1 MSNFSCKY
9 CIEPFF
15 LPLGQQ
21 SLFCVYT
28 FPTDTPPQGG
38 ILYLPPFAEEMHKSR
53 RMAALQARQFAQA
66 GYAVLQFDLLGC
78 GDSSGEFAEANWRL
92 WMECAKAA
100 HTWLSQ
106 QLHSTIYLWGLRLG
120 AIMATELS
128 SQVTNI
134 GGLILWQPV
143 TNGETFLNQFLRIK
157 VASEMLA
164 PTQEKSGTKELL
176 NLLESGQS
184 VEIGGYM
191 LAPELA
197 MQLKEL
203 RLGQLS
209 LTSSPIVWLESS
221 PTESQSLP
229 PASSRLIEN
238 WIANG
243 MDVRGKMV
251 LGDNFWS
258 SQEILESPNLLL
270 ETSRMLGNIA
280 P

>member
-1 MSNFSCKY
+1 MSNILNKY
-9 CIEPFF
+9 GIEPFF

-28 FPTDTPPQGG
+28 FPTDIQPRGG

-53 RMAALQARQFAQA
+53 HMAALQARQFAQA

-78 GDSSGEFAEANWRL
+78 GDSTGEFAEANWRS

-106 QLHSTIYLWGLRLG
+106 KLHSTIFLWGLRLG
-120 AIMATELS
+120 AIMAVELS
-128 SQVTNI
+128 SQVADV

-143 TNGETFLNQFLRIK
+143 SNGETFLNQFLRIK
-157 VASEMLA
+157 VASEMFA
-164 PTQEKSGTKELL
+164 PTEEKSGTKELL

-197 MQLKEL
+197 SQLKEL
-203 RLGQLS
+203 RLGRLS
-209 LTSSPIVWLESS
+209 PTSSPVVWLECS
-221 PTESQSLP
+221 PTESQSLST
-229 PASSRLIEN
+229 ASSRLIES
-238 WIANG
+238 WVANG
-243 MDVRGKMV
+243 MDVKAQMV

-270 ETSRMLGNIA
+270 ETSRILGSIA